1 MKFLKTNYESMLNKQ
16 VNMRLKRLGK
26 AKREFDT
33 ILSVVGDD
41 RKKSEILSVT
51 QSHLPLKPILTTE
64 QKFYPMLKP

>member
-16 VNMRLKRLGK
+16 LNMRLKRLGK

-51 QSHLPLKPILTTE
+51 
-64 QKFYPMLKP
+64 